1 MISHDEAIQQNHEKL
16 VELMEKIRSLEIKLV
31 EAEKQEMDWRKIV
44 TQNKNHLNDV
54 KREARELSI
63 KLFGEEKSVGYPV
76 ND

>member
-16 VELMEKIRSLEIKLV
+16 VELMKNICSLEIKLV

-44 TQNKNHLNDV
+44 TQNKNQLNEA
-54 KREARELSI
+54 KKEARELSV
-63 KLFGEEKSVGYPV
+63 KLFGEEKSIGYPV